1 MVSWP
6 DKNLR
11 DSTYAF
17 YNFSFTQR
25 VTVDNLKF
33 SLKIILLLVVTMIHT
48 IADTW
53 KDNRQTEI
61 LYDDILKKV
70 LYLPTDWLVVKMPS
84 SSNSI
89 CLWHF
94 HTSIAEPILETNGI
108 VFEVPRQ
115 DISYFLSR
123 KNAKYP
129 RDSNKWILRRQSRGQ
144 QSVS

>member
-1 MVSWP
+1 MVLWP

-33 SLKIILLLVVTMIHT
+33 SLKIILLLVVTMI
-48 IADTW
+48 ISQVTW
-53 KDNRQTEI
+53 KNNRQTQI
-61 LYDDILKKV
+61 LYDDILTKV
-70 LYLPTDWLVVKMPS
+70 LYLPTDWLVVKMLS

-115 DISYFLSR
+115 DRSFFLSR

-129 RDSNKWILRRQSRGQ
+129 RDTNKWILRRQSRGQ